1 MEPFCCAGQ
10 AEVELLPQMLR
21 RSNDPAASHQGAAE
35 MFDCLLLAVSDAK
48 LSFGAGIFHIRFQ
61 AAPLVLLPD

>member
-35 MFDCLLLAVSDAK
+35 TLDCLLLAVSDAK
-48 LSFGAGIFHIRFQ
+48 LNFSVGILHIRFQ
-61 AAPLVLLPD
+61 AAPLVLPPD